1 MRSLALHSGGGDFW
15 SLQLALK
22 GITFPEIVTFS
33 YPSSLSPE
41 IGGVGKP
48 IHHLLNMG
56 WTGGV
61 TL

>member
-33 YPSSLSPE
+33 YPSSLSSKLVVWVNQY
-41 IGGVGKP
+41 I
-48 IHHLLNMG
+48 IF
-56 WTGGV
+56 
-61 TL
+61 